1 MERVLLVT
9 ARASAG
15 LDDDMPLLVDAL
27 SAEGT
32 PTDVVSWDD
41 PDIDWADSSLVM
53 VRSTWDYTTR
63 RDEFLDWA
71 RRVGSVARLEH
82 PAGVLA
88 WNTDKRYLAELPAL
102 GIGIVPSTFFDP
114 GQEVVLPD
122 EGQFVVKPSVSA
134 GSRDTA
140 RFSAGDGVVAR
151 SLCEEIHR
159 SGRTVLVQPYV
170 ATVDAHGETAMI
182 YFGGEFSHSIRK
194 GPLLALDAAPS
205 RALFAPETITAH
217 RPSPDERRAGAA
229 VIRALGSLPLVGES
243 LHPPLYARV
252 DLVTD
257 EAGAPLVLE
266 LELCE
271 PSVFLAFDPGAA
283 RRLARAITS
292 VAHGE

>member
-15 LDDDMPLLVDAL
+15 LDDDMTLLVDAL
-27 SAEGT
+27 SGEGT
-32 PTDVVSWDD
+32 PTDVVCWDD
-41 PDIDWADSSLVM
+41 PGVDWADSSLVV

-71 RRVGSVARLEH
+71 HRVGSVARLEH

-102 GIGIVPSTFFDP
+102 GIGIVRSTFFDP
-114 GQEVVLPD
+114 GQEVDLPG
-122 EGQFVVKPSVSA
+122 EGEFVVKPSVSA
-134 GSRDTA
+134 GSRDTG
-140 RFSAGDGVVAR
+140 RFSPGDGVAAH

-217 RPSPDERRAGAA
+217 QPSAHERRVGSAA
-229 VIRALGSLPLVGES
+229 ISALGRLSGVGES
-243 LHPPLYARV
+243 LRPPLYARV
-252 DLVTD
+252 DLVAD
-257 EAGAPLVLE
+257 DAGGPLVLE
-266 LELCE
+266 LEMCE

-283 RRLARAITS
+283 TRLARAITTRA
-292 VAHGE
+292 VR